1 MLSFSFLMIYD
12 IVVIVILHF
21 LSTWCA
27 DRLPV
32 AVAAADKVGY
42 YTYDNADC
50 SGMPHYQTT
59 SAGSCIQ
66 QGVGGMATKAVCSEA
81 VVTPTAPPTG
91 SPGFITI
98 TIYADEA
105 CASSVTSFTV
115 YALNACVKQEDSS
128 YMISNY
134 QPFTQQDQA
143 FIQLI
148 TSNYSDTACSKVAT
162 SEAISFP
169 SSGCSYGSRFA
180 YSTTTPSMPQGQ
192 GVIEA

>member
-1 MLSFSFLMIYD
+1 MAM
-12 IVVIVILHF
+12 V
-21 LSTWCA
+21 T
-27 DRLPV
+27 
-32 AVAAADKVGY
+32 VAAADRVGY

-59 SAGSCIQ
+59 SAGSCTQ
-66 QGVGGMATKAVCSEA
+66 QGVGGVATKAVCSAA

-91 SPGFITI
+91 SPGFIAI
-98 TIYADEA
+98 TTYADKA
-105 CASSVTSFTV
+105 CTSSVTSFTF
-115 YALNACVKQEDSS
+115 YALNACVKQEDYS

-143 FIQLI
+143 YFKL
-148 TSNYSDTACSKVAT
+148 TTTNYSDTACSKLAT

-169 SSGCSYGSRFA
+169 SSSCFYGSTFA
-180 YSTTTPSMPQGQ
+180 YSTSTPSVPQAY